1 MKLTEDEIRRITL
14 AAISELGEKASP
26 ELVKQVVQ
34 KAVTKAEDDIQT
46 GESRSNG
53 AGRIIITSFGI
64 NHPGVVSRITSALSQ
79 ADCDIQDISQKIM
92 QEFYTMIM
100 LVDITNASKDLK
112 ELQEEMNQIAS
123 ELNIKIFLQHEDL
136 FRFMHRI

>member
-34 KAVTKAEDDIQT
+34 RAVSKAEDDIQA
-46 GESRSNG
+46 GDPRSNG

-64 NHPGVVSRITSALSQ
+64 NHPGVVSRITSALSK
-79 ADCDIQDISQKIM
+79 AECDIQDISQKIM